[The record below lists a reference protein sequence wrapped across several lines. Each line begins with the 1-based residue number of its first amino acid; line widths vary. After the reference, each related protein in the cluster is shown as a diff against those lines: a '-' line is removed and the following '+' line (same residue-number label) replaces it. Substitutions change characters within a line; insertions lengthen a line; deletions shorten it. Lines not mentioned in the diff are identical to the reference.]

1 MSLALPTPIR
11 VYSSVEDSHKCPVTV
26 AQGREW
32 LLEFIKENE
41 VNPCVISN
49 ESSKRKNADVTVE
62 IKDAWF
68 RYEKDS
74 PDAGNSRHVDSLLYD
89 KEG

>member
-1 MSLALPTPIR
+1 MA
-11 VYSSVEDSHKCPVTV
+11 V
-26 AQGREW
+26 
-32 LLEFIKENE
+32 FINSFLGK
-41 VNPCVISN
+41 
-49 ESSKRKNADVTVE
+49 KRKLGYFRDKIRKYCITNKTY
-62 IKDAWF
+62 